1 MSFGGRQRQ
10 KVDFPAPG
18 DSQQPNPCGLL
29 PPPLPPRP
37 DASGVGGGDAD
48 VVVDDDVAAAVAVVV
63 DCDVA

>member
-10 KVDFPAPG
+10 KVDCPAPG

-37 DASGVGGGDAD
+37 DASGVGGGVD
-48 VVVDDDVAAAVAVVV
+48 VVDDAAAAVV